1 MARLSVEGVHKRL
14 GENEVLRGVSFTME
28 HGEIVALLGPSGS
41 GKTTLLRQIAGLDHP
56 DRGRIVVG
64 DEVLFDG
71 AARTAVPAEERRIGL
86 VFQSYALWPHRT
98 VFDNVAYGLRLRRVR
113 AAEVRERVD
122 AILRQ
127 LSLGGLAARWPHEL
141 SGGQQQ
147 RVALAR
153 ALVYDPRLL
162 LLDEPLSNLD
172 AKLREEARAW
182 LRELIHRLGIAAVM
196 VTHDQAEA
204 LAVANRIVL
213 LERGVVAQQG
223 TPQEI
228 YARPASL
235 FAAEFMG
242 TNNRLVG
249 AIAERSGAS
258 ARVRGKGFE
267 VAGVLREDLAP
278 GDAAVALVRLEATR
292 LLDGPAPGRAR
303 GAARGSALPRRS
315 LGLPV
320 PRRRGAAAAL
330 GHRAA
335 GGGPVVDR
343 APPGF
348 GLDLPRAA
356 GRGRRAGAPAP
367 PGRRGGRGRG
377 VSLELFHRLAEPE
390 SAAAR
395 TLVRDL
401 GLLDAV
407 AFRNVAFPSHAADLA
422 ARGGGDTPA
431 LWDGERL
438 HVGLGAVRAALAAV
452 AQP

>member
-14 GENEVLRGVSFTME
+14 GANDVLRGVSFSME
-28 HGEIVALLGPSGS
+28 QGEIVALLGPSGS

-64 DEVLFDG
+64 DEVLFD
-71 AARTAVPAEERRIGL
+71 AAAGTAVPAEERRIGL

-98 VFDNVAYGLRLRRVR
+98 VFENVAYGLKLRGVR
-113 AAEVRERVD
+113 GAEVRERVD
-122 AILRQ
+122 AVLRQ
-127 LSLGGLAARWPHEL
+127 LALGGLAARWPHEL

-204 LAVANRIVL
+204 LAIANRIVL

-242 TNNRLVG
+242 TSNRLPGVVAG
-249 AIAERSGAS
+249 KSGAT
-258 ARVRGKGFE
+258 ARLQGDGFE
-267 VAGVLREDLAP
+267 VTGVLREDLSP

-292 LLDGPAPGRAR
+292 LLEGPGPGALEAR
-303 GAARGSALPRRS
+303 LETALYLGDRWDYLFQVGGARLR
-315 LGLPV
+315 LW
-320 PRRRGAAAAL
+320 AAAAP
-330 GHRAA
+330 GA
-335 GGGPVVDR
+335 GPWWIGLPPESVWIFR
-343 APPGF
+343 APADVASEP
-348 GLDLPRAA
+348 DVPAPP
-356 GRGRRAGAPAP
+356 RAGA
-367 PGRRGGRGRG
+367 G
-377 VSLELFHRLAEPE
+377 
-390 SAAAR
+390 AA
-395 TLVRDL
+395 
-401 GLLDAV
+401 
-407 AFRNVAFPSHAADLA
+407 
-422 ARGGGDTPA
+422 
-431 LWDGERL
+431 
-438 HVGLGAVRAALAAV
+438 
-452 AQP
+452 